1 MFGVLPDVI
10 LWQQEFPPKIY
21 NDSITR
27 LKREESRHA
36 KTGEEI
42 FGRWLEDICWRH
54 HYEDMSCLPDAL

>member
-21 NDSITR
+21 NGSITR
-27 LKREESRHA
+27 LKREESSHA

-42 FGRWLEDICWRH
+42 FG
-54 HYEDMSCLPDAL
+54 

>member
-27 LKREESRHA
+27 LKREESSHA

-42 FGRWLEDICWRH
+42 FG
-54 HYEDMSCLPDAL
+54 